1 MAINP
6 IALKAY
12 TNPLTNG
19 TQGAGYSPGTVSGST
34 TKGSSFADTIK
45 DSLSKVNDLQ
55 GDKESMIK
63 SFASGEQQN
72 VHELMISLQ
81 KAGMAMRMTSAVR
94 NKVLEGYKELVKMQ
108 F

>member
-6 IALKAY
+6 VALKAY

-19 TQGAGYSPGTVSGST
+19 TREAGKTSPMAQETANT
-34 TKGSSFADTIK
+34 RSFADTIK
-45 DSLSKVNDLQ
+45 ESLGKVNDLQ
-55 GDKESMIK
+55 GSKDAMIK
-63 SFASGEQQN
+63 SFASGERQN

-94 NKVLEGYKELVKMQ
+94 NKVLEGYQELMKMQ

>member
-6 IALKAY
+6 LALKAY
-12 TNPLTNG
+12 TNPLANG
-19 TQGAGYSPGTVSGST
+19 TQGAGYNPGSVSGS

-45 DSLSKVNDLQ
+45 DSLNKVNDLQ
-55 GDKESMIK
+55 SDKESMIK

>member
-6 IALKAY
+6 VALKAY

-19 TQGAGYSPGTVSGST
+19 TQETAGQASGMAQKTGGTR
-34 TKGSSFADTIK
+34 SFSDTIK
-45 DSLSKVNDLQ
+45 ESLGKVNDLQ
-55 GDKESMIK
+55 GTKDAMIK
-63 SFASGEQQN
+63 SFASGERQN

>member
-1 MAINP
+1 MGINP
-6 IALKAY
+6 MALKAY

-19 TQGAGYSPGTVSGST
+19 TQATGKVQNPLAGTGNEQ
-34 TKGSSFADTIK
+34 SFANTIK
-45 DSLSKVNDLQ
+45 DSLDKVNELQ
-55 GDKESMIK
+55 GDKDTMIK
-63 SFASGEQQN
+63 SFASGEKQN

-94 NKVLEGYKELVKMQ
+94 NKVLEGYKELMKMQ

>member
-6 IALKAY
+6 VALKAY

-19 TQGAGYSPGTVSGST
+19 TREAGKTSPMAQETGNTR
-34 TKGSSFADTIK
+34 SFADTIK
-45 DSLSKVNDLQ
+45 DSLGKVNDLQ
-55 GDKESMIK
+55 GSKDAMIK
-63 SFASGEQQN
+63 SFASGERQN

-94 NKVLEGYKELVKMQ
+94 NKVLEGYQELMKMQ

>member
-6 IALKAY
+6 VALKAY

-19 TQGAGYSPGTVSGST
+19 TREAGKTSPMAQEGGST
-34 TKGSSFADTIK
+34 RSFADTIK
-45 DSLSKVNDLQ
+45 DSLGKVNDLQ
-55 GDKESMIK
+55 GTKDAMIK
-63 SFASGEQQN
+63 SFASGERQN

-94 NKVLEGYKELVKMQ
+94 NKVLEGYQELMKMQ

>member
-19 TQGAGYSPGTVSGST
+19 TEATGAVKNSLSGAGNTQ
-34 TKGSSFADTIK
+34 SFANTIK
-45 DSLSKVNDLQ
+45 DSLNKVNDLQ
-55 GDKESMIK
+55 ENKDTMIK
-63 SFASGEQQN
+63 SFATGEKQN
-72 VHELMISLQ
+72 VHELMVSLQ

-94 NKVLEGYKELVKMQ
+94 NKVLEGYKELMKMP